1 LAGDDPVWDMID
13 AENDIELT
21 REAEEETLHSMAK
34 VYNLLEMR
42 QDSQHLHITQ
52 KKSHNRIKQ
61 MTAVRYSLDT
71 EVIIN
76 ASLTTF

>member
-1 LAGDDPVWDMID
+1 LAGDDPVWDMTD
-13 AENDIELT
+13 AENDIELK
-21 REAEEETLHSMAK
+21 REAEEESLHSMAK

-42 QDSQHLHITQ
+42 QGTQHFHITQ